1 MQNATP
7 TPPIPDQA
15 ATAMEAARAVVDGAA
30 EVSEAVMPLV
40 NEPTAVLG
48 ILLVILAIV
57 FRTSSSSA
65 PGLRKFYS
73 IIPALLL
80 CYFIPGM
87 LGTLKLVGDP
97 SGDLYY
103 VASRFLLPACLVLLT
118 IAIDLPGIIRLGPKL
133 LVIFLAAT
141 VGVIIGGP
149 IAVLVVGSFSP
160 ETIGGEGPNET
171 WRGLATVAGSWIGG
185 GANQTAMKE
194 IFLPG
199 EQLFSA
205 MIAVDVIVANIWMA
219 ALLFMAGNSKAI
231 DRKMGADR
239 AALDTLLER
248 VEQLNTGKRRIP
260 SSTDLMMIAA
270 VGFAVVGFSRLLGDG
285 LADFFAT
292 QTTWGDKF
300 SLSSSF
306 FWLIVL
312 STTIG
317 VSLSFLPK
325 ARSLEQVGASQVAT
339 VFLYLLVAVIGL
351 KMDLFAIFRNPGFF
365 LVGLI
370 WIGIQA
376 VLVLGTTWLLK
387 APIFFAAVGSQANIG
402 GAASAP
408 VVAAAFNPRLAP
420 VGVLLAVLGYA
431 LGTYGAWLA
440 AQLMR
445 VCSTG

>member
-1 MQNATP
+1 MDAVLELLARIGAKSDDI
-7 TPPIPDQA
+7 PPLI
-15 ATAMEAARAVVDGAA
+15 
-30 EVSEAVMPLV
+30 

-57 FRTSSSSA
+57 FRTSSSAA
-65 PGLRKFYS
+65 PGLRRFYS
-73 IIPALLL
+73 IVPALLL

-87 LGTLKLVGDP
+87 LGTLNLVGDP
-97 SGDLYY
+97 SGNLYY
-103 VASRFLLPACLVLLT
+103 VTSRYLLPACLVLLT
-118 IAIDLPGIIRLGPKL
+118 IAIDLPGIVRLGPKL
-133 LVIFLAAT
+133 IIIFLAAT
-141 VGVIIGGP
+141 AGVVIGGP
-149 IAVLVVGSFSP
+149 LAVLAVSAISP
-160 ETIGGEGPNET
+160 DTVGGEV

-199 EQLFSA
+199 KDLFSA

-219 ALLFMAGNSKAI
+219 ALLFMAGNSRAI

-239 AALDTLLER
+239 AALDTLLKR
-248 VEQLNTGKRRIP
+248 VEQLDTGTRRIP
-260 SSTDLMMIAA
+260 NSTDLMMILA
-270 VGFAVVGFSRLLGDG
+270 VAFAVVGISRLLGDALSG
-285 LADFFAT
+285 YFAT
-292 QTTWGDKF
+292 HTSWGETF
-300 SLSSSF
+300 SLTSTF

-312 STTIG
+312 STTFG
-317 VSLSFLPK
+317 VSLSFIP
-325 ARSLEQVGASQVAT
+325 RVRGLEQVGASQVAT

-351 KMDLFAIFRNPGFF
+351 KMDLFSIFRNPGYF

-376 VLVLGTTWLLK
+376 VMVLGTTWLLK

-431 LGTYGAWLA
+431 LGTYAAWLC

-445 VCSTG
+445 ISSTG